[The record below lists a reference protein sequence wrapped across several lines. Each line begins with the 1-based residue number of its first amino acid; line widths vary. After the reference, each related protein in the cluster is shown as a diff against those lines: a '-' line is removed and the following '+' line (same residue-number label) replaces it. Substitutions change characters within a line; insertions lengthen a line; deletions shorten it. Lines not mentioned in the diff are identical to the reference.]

1 MTRNTSME
9 FTFGLME
16 ENTQDSGQMESKMVM
31 VSTSKRKKKFAM
43 DYGRRVE
50 ESSGFLMMMKLL

>member
-1 MTRNTSME
+1 ME